1 MLNFKE
7 SLRFVN
13 LSEGLFTI
21 IFIAV
26 SLAGISLSLYLGAK
40 GIDPEHIGRKAYRQ
54 DNPPDSDKTDS

>member
-1 MLNFKE
+1 MSE
-7 SLRFVN
+7 S
-13 LSEGLFTI
+13 LFTI
-21 IFIAV
+21 VFIAV